1 MRDHAVAWA
10 ERGFRVFP
18 CVPRGKIPKVKE
30 FYNVAT
36 SDPDRVAAMWT
47 DPVTGWPLD
56 HNIGVATDD
65 MIVVDIDMK
74 KGKDGLSSYL
84 ALDLPL
90 DTLMVRTPTGGFHA
104 YLNGPNKS
112 LSVDKLGQG
121 LDIRSAHGYV
131 MAPGSVVAE
140 GVYEIDNDAP
150 LAVAPAH
157 LIAKL
162 DEPRERGS
170 VTISTDLD
178 TEFAVARAVKYLREE
193 APIAVEGQGGDDCT
207 FRVACIVKDMGLSA
221 EGVLDAMSA
230 HWNDRC
236 APPWDLDE
244 LRQKVENAFTYALSS
259 AGGQSP
265 AVDLA
270 GVDPIEPR
278 YVRVVTDRRWQQ
290 HGDYLNLDATWLFYE
305 LLPQTGV
312 GVLSGPSQGGKTFV
326 LMHLA
331 RCLATGKGFFGIAP
345 DDRGGSILL
354 TGEGRRSVLARM
366 EALGE
371 DAPLPIV
378 SGDINNLSAAGAL
391 ETLAADL
398 REKMTEMEIEFGM
411 PVRLIAIDTLS
422 ASGLLKDENDN
433 SEAGV
438 AMKALSKLSEMLNA
452 FVLVTHH
459 PPKDGKGQRGA
470 GAIFNDVDVVLEITR
485 EKTNAIRDLSVTKAR
500 DAQQRS
506 LGVFT
511 LVPKELG
518 RDSRGRAVIS
528 CYVSDAPPAQRDLT
542 NAPKHVET
550 LIQCVEWALV
560 DEPEEIEG
568 RQCVDVDVV
577 KSLFRDRYGGSK
589 DPSNVRRKWEPT
601 LAFGVE
607 SGAVQMVPF
616 GGRRYLA
623 LPSF

>member
-131 MAPGSVVAE
+131 IAPGSVVAE
-140 GVYEIDNDAP
+140 GVYEIDNDVP

-170 VTISTDLD
+170 VAISTDLD
-178 TEFAVARAVKYLREE
+178 TDFAVARAVKYLREE
-193 APIAVEGQGGDDCT
+193 APIAIEGQGGDDCT

-221 EGVLDAMSA
+221 EGVLDAMA
-230 HWNDRC
+230 ANWNDRC

-244 LRQKVENAFTYALSS
+244 LRQKVENAFSYALSS

-378 SGDINNLSAAGAL
+378 SGDIDNLSAPGAL
-391 ETLAADL
+391 EALAADL
-398 REKMTEMEIEFGM
+398 REKMAEMEIEFGM

-518 RDSRGRAVIS
+518 RDSRGRAVVS
-528 CYVSDAPPAQRDLT
+528 CYVSDAPPTQRDLT

>member
-1 MRDHAVAWA
+1 M
-10 ERGFRVFP
+10 FP
-18 CVPRGKIPKVKE
+18 CVPRGKVPKVKE

-131 MAPGSVVAE
+131 IAPGSVVPE

-221 EGVLDAMSA
+221 EGVLDAMA
-230 HWNDRC
+230 ANWNDRC

-244 LRQKVENAFTYALSS
+244 LRQKVENAFSYALSS

-331 RCLATGKGFFGIAP
+331 RCLATGKGFFGVSP

-378 SGDINNLSAAGAL
+378 SGDINNLAAPGAL
-391 ETLAADL
+391 EALAADL
-398 REKMTEMEIEFGM
+398 REKMAEMEIEFGM

-528 CYVSDAPPAQRDLT
+528 CYVSDAPPTQRDLT
-542 NAPKHVET
+542 NSPKHVET

-568 RQCVDVDVV
+568 RQCVDVDIV
-577 KSLFRDRYGGSK
+577 KSIFRERYGGSK

-601 LAFGVE
+601 LAFAVE